1 MADIFLSYSRKD
13 RTIAASLAEILRSAH
28 GWTLYWDR
36 QLLAGEVFDDVLE
49 REIAAARCVV
59 VLWSSNSIT
68 SQWVRN
74 EADEGLTRK
83 LMVSVRI
90 EDVRLPLAFRRIQAA
105 DLIGW
110 RGDPK
115 DERLIE
121 LVQAIAAILGGLG
134 SRNEPAVE
142 KLAPAASPSAQTP
155 APASP
160 VTVPVW
166 PQGPPSERWLAG
178 LKHDLAG
185 YLGPVASIVVTRAL
199 RDSGSLK
206 QLVEKVSGEIQSES
220 ERRQFLK
227 SRTSLDDVPADLPA
241 SGAALKPRAPT
252 EAGLAETGGRNQE
265 VRSQERFD
273 QARQEANAKLHPE
286 ALATEGMGFASS
298 TQPPS
303 SAALQEAPEV
313 IAARQRAEAVHE
325 MMESATA
332 LVREK
337 RFEEA
342 QSLLKSGLRR
352 YPAEMEL
359 RWALDSARFDGAAY
373 EREQMAGHSDTA
385 EHLAVEHLAVEH
397 PNQGSSRTR
406 VTPVVAWSRQAKAL
420 AIAGAVIAVLA
431 GGWLFHVFSSRQPRN
446 LPVSP
451 ATVSPAKVQSAGSA
465 NPATT
470 IPLHSQAQATPSALE
485 ISPAMLSLTYQ
496 ANAQNYPTSQVNL
509 TSMSGP
515 VNFSVRVAKGDDWL
529 TVKPSASVTPAVL
542 KVSYH
547 SPTGGALAVG
557 SHIGELRCETDGGQI
572 HLIPVNL
579 IVRNAAAAAP
589 LQVDSRVMDGLLIQ
603 KVVPVYPEV
612 ARSARVQGPV
622 EFTAVIGKDGSIQS
636 LLLVRGHPLLVKA
649 AEDAVKQ
656 FRYKPTLLKGQPVEV
671 TTHIVVNFT
680 LKAATP

>member
-1 MADIFLSYSRKD
+1 LADIFLSYSRKD

-74 EADEGLTRK
+74 EADEGVSRK

-90 EDVRLPLAFRRIQAA
+90 EDVRLPMAFRRIQAA

-121 LVQAIAAILGGLG
+121 LVQAIAAILGGHGNLT
-134 SRNEPAVE
+134 EPAVQ
-142 KLAPAASPSAQTP
+142 KPAAAASASAQTP

-160 VTVPVW
+160 VTVPAW

-185 YLGPVASIVVTRAL
+185 YLGPVASIVVSRAL
-199 RDSGSLK
+199 RESGSLK
-206 QLVEKVSGEIQSES
+206 ELTEKVSGEIPNES

-227 SRTSLDDVPADLPA
+227 SRGPQDDIPGDLPA
-241 SGAALKPRAPT
+241 GGAALKPRAPIQV
-252 EAGLAETGGRNQE
+252 GLAETEGRNQE
-265 VRSQERFD
+265 VRSQERFG
-273 QARQEANAKLHPE
+273 QARQEADAKLHPE
-286 ALATEGMGFASS
+286 ALAAEGMGFASS

-313 IAARQRAEAVHE
+313 IAARQRAEAVQQ
-325 MMESATA
+325 MVESATA

-352 YPAEMEL
+352 YPDEMEL
-359 RWALDSARFDGAAY
+359 RWALDSTRLDGAAY
-373 EREQMAGHSDTA
+373 EREQMAGHSHTA
-385 EHLAVEHLAVEH
+385 EHLAVEHPDQA
-397 PNQGSSRTR
+397 SSQTR
-406 VTPVVAWSRQAKAL
+406 VTPAVAWSTQTKAL
-420 AIAGAVIAVLA
+420 SIAGAVIAVLA
-431 GGWLFHVFSSRQPRN
+431 GGWLFHSFSNRQPGN

-451 ATVSPAKVQSAGSA
+451 APVSPAKVQSAGSA
-465 NPATT
+465 APAKTV
-470 IPLHSQAQATPSALE
+470 PLNSQAQATPSALE

-547 SPTGGALAVG
+547 SPPGGALAVG

-579 IVRNAAAAAP
+579 TVRNAAAAAP
-589 LQVDSRVMDGLLIQ
+589 LQVDSKVMDGLLIQ

-612 ARSARVQGPV
+612 ARSARVQGMV